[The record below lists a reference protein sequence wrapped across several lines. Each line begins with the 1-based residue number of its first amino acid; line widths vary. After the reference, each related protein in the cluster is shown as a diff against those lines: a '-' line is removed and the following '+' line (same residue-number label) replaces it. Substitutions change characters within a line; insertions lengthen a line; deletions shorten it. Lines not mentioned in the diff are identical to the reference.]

1 MPGARIRLVTA
12 LAAGALPASPLFA
25 LDPHRA
31 SSQYVVTRWG
41 ADDLPSNTVHA
52 LLQTRDGYLWLGTS
66 AGLARFDGARLVLF
80 NGRNTPGFG
89 DGGVT
94 SLSEAHDGALYAGT
108 TAGLVL
114 RFKDGAATRL
124 NVPSAGGAIHA
135 LVATRD
141 GSLWM
146 AMYGRPLHRWTDGRA
161 VTLSSQLGA
170 IGPLA
175 LAEDAKG
182 GLWVGTRR
190 DGLSHVQDGQVT
202 QHAALRDS
210 FQALHFDRQGT
221 LWAGTPHGLA
231 RLRGGVVER
240 LYTRRDGL
248 SHDNVTALLEDRD
261 GNLWVGT
268 AGGGLHRFR
277 EGRFDRLTTHEGL
290 SDDDVRAL
298 LEDAEGNLWAG
309 TADGLNRI
317 SDGRFV
323 SYGRLEGLRDPSVR
337 SVARG
342 SGGSVWIGTTSDG
355 VSHLRDG
362 RITHVPLPAGVGP
375 EAVLVL
381 YESRDGSLWI
391 GLDNG
396 GLFRVKDGAV
406 TEHTPV
412 GARPSTKV
420 PVIFEDEQGMVFWVT
435 GLGLARLQ
443 GRTLVPF
450 ATDLGLGYPH
460 GAHRDSEG
468 RLWLYGSRGLARID
482 EEGRK
487 VFSPREGLPHER
499 VRFVSDDSEGGLWA
513 ATIGGL
519 AYVKDDVVR
528 SVTASQGLPE
538 TYLRLVLDDGHG
550 HLWIASMGHLFRL
563 DKREVDD
570 LFAGRAEGVFPVA
583 FDTSDGLRTTETL
596 LSNSPGFRDEDGRL
610 WFATAKGV
618 SVVDPAH
625 VSVDEAGAAGAD
637 RALTVDGGPGRP
649 GGEFPPGRGEVTIEY
664 TALRFAAAK
673 QAALPLSPGG
683 LRRGLGRG
691 GRPPHRVLQQPAAR
705 RLPLRGH
712 GQQPRRPVERAAH
725 LVRLHPQAALL
736 PHHLVLPGLRGRAG
750 GVGGRRLP
758 AARGPDARALRRHH
772 RRSARASPA
781 SCTTRW
787 PRAWP
792 GSASRSTPPCARFGR
807 GADAGAREHIQLAR
821 AMVRS
826 SLAEVRRS
834 IWVLRAQTSK
844 GDEGLAATL
853 SESLAQLT
861 ADTGIEASL
870 HVTGQPRALTAE
882 VERNLLRIAHEA
894 VTNAVRHAEARTHRR
909 RPALRAAGLRRCCV
923 RDDGLRLRPGDLPR
937 PAARRP
943 LRPGGD
949 LRARPRPG
957 RRAAAAE
964 PARRGDRDRVPAAL
978 RRAATETRR
987 TPGDA
992 AGRGDRYERDA
1003 AHPRAR
1009 GRRPPGPA
1017 PRPGHPDQRRA
1028 RHARGGRGRQRP
1040 GGHRAVPPAPSRRH
1054 AHGPAH
1060 AGPDRRRGHRR
1071 HLRARTRRR
1080 ASSCSPSTRAT
1091 RPCTRPCARAP
1102 AATC

>member
-1 MPGARIRLVTA
+1 MPGARFRLVTA
-12 LAAGALPASPLFA
+12 LAAGALPASPLLA

-94 SLSEAHDGALYAGT
+94 SLGEAHDGSLYAGT

-124 NVPSAGGAIHA
+124 SVPSAGGAIHA
-135 LVATRD
+135 LVAARD
-141 GSLWM
+141 GGLWM
-146 AMYGRPLHRWTDGRA
+146 AMYGRPLHRWALGRA
-161 VTLSSQLGA
+161 TSFGSQLSA

-175 LAEDAKG
+175 LAEDEKG

-190 DGLSHVQDGQVT
+190 DGLSHVEGRQVT
-202 QHAALRDS
+202 QHLALRDS

-231 RLRGGVVER
+231 RLRGGQVER

-268 AGGGLHRFR
+268 GGGGLNRWR

-290 SDDDVRAL
+290 SDDDVRGL
-298 LEDAEGNLWAG
+298 VEDAEGNLWAG

-355 VSHLRDG
+355 VSLLRDG

-406 TEHTPV
+406 TEHTPLD
-412 GARPSTKV
+412 ARPSTKV
-420 PVIFEDEQGMVFWVT
+420 PVIFEDEQGMVFWAT
-435 GLGLARLQ
+435 GLGLARLR

-499 VRFVSDDSEGGLWA
+499 VRFVSDDSGGGLWA

-519 AYVKDDVVR
+519 AFVKDDVVR
-528 SVTASQGLPE
+528 SVNASQGLPE
-538 TYLRLVLDDGHG
+538 TYLRLVLDDGLG

-563 DKREVDD
+563 DKREVED
-570 LFAGRAEGVFPVA
+570 LFAGRADRVFPVA
-583 FDTSDGLRTTETL
+583 FDSADGLRTSETL
-596 LSNSPGFRDEDGRL
+596 LSNSPGFRDPAGRL

-618 SVVDPAH
+618 SVVDPAR
-625 VSVDEAGAAGAD
+625 VSVDEAAPPV
-637 RALTVDGGPGRP
+637 LVESLNVDGGPGRL
-649 GGEFPPGRGEVTIEY
+649 GGEFPPGRGEVRIEY
-664 TALRFAAAK
+664 TALRFAAANK
-673 QAALPLSPGG
+673 LRFRYRLEGYDDGWVEAGDRRTASYNNLGPGDYRFVVMASNRDGKWNAPPTSFTFVLRPPFFRTTWFYLACAAALVALAG
-683 LRRGLGRG
+683 
-691 GRPPHRVLQQPAAR
+691 AAY
-705 RLPLRGH
+705 
-712 GQQPRRPVERAAH
+712 
-725 LVRLHPQAALL
+725 RLHVGQMRSRFAAIIAERTRIARELHDTL
-736 PHHLVLPGLRGRAG
+736 AQGLA
-750 GVGGRRLP
+750 GVGIQI
-758 AARGPDARALRRHH
+758 DTALR
-772 RRSARASPA
+772 AFGQEP
-781 SCTTRW
+781 TR
-787 PRAWP
+787 
-792 GSASRSTPPCARFGR
+792 
-807 GADAGAREHIQLAR
+807 AREHIKLAR

-870 HVTGQPRALTAE
+870 HVTGKPRALTAE

-894 VTNAVRHAEARTHRR
+894 VTNAVRHAKARTI
-909 RPALRAAGLRRCCV
+909 ATDLRFEPQAISLLV
-923 RDDGLRLRPGDLPR
+923 RDDGQGFDPETCLSRR
-937 PAARRP
+937 PAAHFGLVGISERARA
-943 LRPGGD
+943 LGGELRLQSRPGAG
-949 LRARPRPG
+949 
-957 RRAAAAE
+957 
-964 PARRGDRDRVPAAL
+964 
-978 RRAATETRR
+978 TEIVCRLPYDER
-987 TPGDA
+987 NGDA
-992 AGRGDRYERDA
+992 
-1003 AHPRAR
+1003 
-1009 GRRPPGPA
+1009 PA
-1017 PRPGHPDQRRA
+1017 PGEAQE
-1028 RHARGGRGRQRP
+1028 GEI
-1040 GGHRAVPPAPSRRH
+1040 
-1054 AHGPAH
+1054 
-1060 AGPDRRRGHRR
+1060 
-1071 HLRARTRRR
+1071 L
-1080 ASSCSPSTRAT
+1080 
-1091 RPCTRPCARAP
+1091 
-1102 AATC
+1102 